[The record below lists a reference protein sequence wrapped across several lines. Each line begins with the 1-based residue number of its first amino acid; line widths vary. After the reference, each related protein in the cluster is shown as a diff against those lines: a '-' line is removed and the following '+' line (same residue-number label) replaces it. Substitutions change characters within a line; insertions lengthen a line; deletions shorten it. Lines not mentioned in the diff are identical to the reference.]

1 MNLERIISI
10 VGSLENMC
18 KAEGL
23 ITHKLRQCFESDMYQ
38 YQQSLIYAS
47 HLPSSMAPMMGGH
60 PGAAGVG
67 LSALSGGAYP
77 AGVGHP
83 GSHGQASMGAYSL
96 GGASPSAL
104 SGRGSMIT
112 ASSPG
117 SSGATGAPG
126 THHIHSLPSP
136 TAPPPAAFY
145 GGYAPLPYSIYPSP
159 GQTASMGAYG
169 SLPGPSASAPYMG
182 GMYIHPA
189 SNVDNVKETS
199 TVYIPNSVVGAIIGR
214 GGQTIRDM
222 ITSSGASIKVL
233 IIILVT
239 LLNLYCLSY
248 RLHSRVKA
256 TTLRRLLPLRRPPP
270 LHRTAEEA
278 SSGE

>member
-47 HLPSSMAPMMGGH
+47 LPSSMPPMMGGH
-60 PGAAGVG
+60 PGSAG
-67 LSALSGGAYP
+67 LSSMSAGGGYP

-83 GSHGQASMGAYSL
+83 GQASMGAYTL
-96 GGASPSAL
+96 AGASSAL
-104 SGRGSMIT
+104 AGRGSMLT
-112 ASSPG
+112 AGSPG
-117 SSGATGAPG
+117 SSGTAGAPPS
-126 THHIHSLPSP
+126 HHIHSLPSP

-145 GGYAPLPYSIYPSP
+145 GGYTALPYTIYPSP
-159 GQTASMGAYG
+159 GPGSAASGMAAAYG
-169 SLPGPSASAPYMG
+169 SLTGPSAGAPYMSMG
-182 GMYIHPA
+182 GGYMHPGA
-189 SNVDNVKETS
+189 SVDNVKETS

-222 ITSSGASIKVL
+222 ITNSGASIKVL
-233 IIILVT
+233 SLCSCNFT
-239 LLNLYCLSY
+239 
-248 RLHSRVKA
+248 
-256 TTLRRLLPLRRPPP
+256 
-270 LHRTAEEA
+270 
-278 SSGE
+278 

>member
-38 YQQSLIYAS
+38 YQQSLIYAT
-47 HLPSSMAPMMGGH
+47 LPSPMPPMMAGH
-60 PGAAGVG
+60 PGTAGVG
-67 LSALSGGAYP
+67 MSALSGGGYP
-77 AGVGHP
+77 GPGVGHP

-104 SGRGSMIT
+104 AGRGGSMLT
-112 ASSPG
+112 AGSPG
-117 SSGATGAPG
+117 SSGTSGAPP

-136 TAPPPAAFY
+136 TGPPPAAFY
-145 GGYAPLPYSIYPSP
+145 GGYTLPYSIYPSS
-159 GQTASMGAYG
+159 G
-169 SLPGPSASAPYMG
+169 PGPSASGMAAAYGSLAGPSAAAPYMSMG
-182 GMYIHPA
+182 GGYMHPA
-189 SNVDNVKETS
+189 ANVDKETS

-222 ITSSGASIKVL
+222 ITNSGASIKVHTTF
-233 IIILVT
+233 IILAT
-239 LLNLYCLSY
+239 LLNLSC
-248 RLHSRVKA
+248 
-256 TTLRRLLPLRRPPP
+256 
-270 LHRTAEEA
+270 
-278 SSGE
+278 